1 MNTIY
6 VELIFDEMI
15 NDVKESILET
25 YRINFDD

>member
-6 VELIFDEMI
+6 IELIFDEMI